1 MNLPARGSKLPP
13 RETGNTD
20 KPVEEVIK
28 EAPLKTSAAEQTNPV
43 QSENELKPWLV
54 GEKLDEAELSNLT
67 RVKSFNIDY
76 LTLAKLEFVL
86 NAKKAE
92 KRGVGQKKPNETI
105 LVLEGLNKL
114 LDSELKKMGYK
125 P

>member
-1 MNLPARGSKLPP
+1 MTLPPRGGRLPP
-13 RETGNTD
+13 REQGDTD
-20 KPVEEVIK
+20 KSVEEVIK
-28 EAPLKTSAAEQTNPV
+28 EAPLKTNVAEQTNTT
-43 QSENELKPWLV
+43 QSIEELKPWLA

-67 RVKSFNIDY
+67 RVKSFNIDH
-76 LTLAKLEFVL
+76 LTLKKLEYVL

-92 KRGVGQKKPNETI
+92 KRGIGQKKPNETI